1 MTELPDD
8 ELDKLFRKSSEEL
21 DPQFDPSD
29 WITLKKR
36 LDKQDGKTP
45 AAWFRKWWPFV
56 LLAVLIPAGIIIY
69 SLNRKPEVN
78 ESVHVR
84 EFGTKG
90 NTEERKKGGSGTEK
104 GSRDVEKDE
113 RISGIDTKG
122 ESRTEERDEVGSE
135 PLISKSVNSE
145 IAAKDQLKTL
155 PRRRSKT
162 GGVYLEPDR
171 SRGKGGDGAFLK
183 NGGKATKTK
192 TRALQ
197 AGNKSRPTIDANTV
211 TENTVAENNNPV
223 PDKSDKTDLTDAQR
237 TAELADKEA
246 RMAFSVKELGT
257 KGLSWKKP
265 DPIAVVIPE
274 KTDSVRPAPVSD
286 GKQDLAK
293 WAVRFGYSPDLSS
306 VGLKNFSKP
315 GSAVS
320 LMIEY
325 ALLNKLFLQT
335 GITRSVKEY
344 NAKAGEYIW
353 PYKYPPKV
361 YPDNVDGT
369 CNIFEVPLNFRYDL
383 AQNEKSRWFAG
394 AGSSSY
400 YMQKEKYV
408 YNYKPHDYGP
418 SGWKGKTGWF
428 LFSHINA
435 SAGYEYRLS
444 KKLSMLAEPYVRI
457 PVKRVGYGKVNLFTT
472 GIWIS
477 VRYTPVFK

>member
-1 MTELPDD
+1 MIELPDD

-29 WITLKKR
+29 WISLKKR

-45 AAWFRKWWPFV
+45 AAWFRKWWPLV
-56 LLAVLIPAGIIIY
+56 VLAVLIPAGIATYFMTGKSEING
-69 SLNRKPEVN
+69 LVN
-78 ESVHVR
+78 AQKSATQTGDGKVGVKGER
-84 EFGTKG
+84 E
-90 NTEERKKGGSGTEK
+90 ESGTEE
-104 GSRDVEKDE
+104 GSRVLDKDARNQE
-113 RISGIDTKG
+113 ESNVINGKEGSRKEEGNEFVNRDLRSNAV
-122 ESRTEERDEVGSE
+122 ESR
-135 PLISKSVNSE
+135 SK
-145 IAAKDQLKTL
+145 IL
-155 PRRRSKT
+155 PRSRSKT
-162 GGVYLEPDR
+162 GGVYLEPNR
-171 SRGKGGDGAFLK
+171 SKREGGDGAFSRNQSEVK
-183 NGGKATKTK
+183 GSE
-192 TRALQ
+192 TRDLP
-197 AGNKSRPTIDANTV
+197 AGNKSRLTMDTV
-211 TENTVAENNNPV
+211 TEKNDPV
-223 PDKSDKTDLTDAQR
+223 TDKSIGADVADSQR
-237 TAELADKEA
+237 SPELANPEA
-246 RMAFSVKELGT
+246 KLVFSVKELN
-257 KGLSWKKP
+257 KRGLSWKKP
-265 DPIAVVIPE
+265 DEITVVFSAQ
-274 KTDSVRPAPVSD
+274 KDAAQPAPAASE
-286 GKQDLAK
+286 KQELAK

-320 LMIEY
+320 LMVEY
-325 ALLNKLFLQT
+325 ALLNKLFVQT

-353 PYKYPPKV
+353 PSKYPQKV

-383 AQNEKSRWFAG
+383 SQNERSRWFAG

-408 YNYKPHDYGP
+408 YNYKRYTHGVSP
-418 SGWKGKTGWF
+418 GWKGKTGWY